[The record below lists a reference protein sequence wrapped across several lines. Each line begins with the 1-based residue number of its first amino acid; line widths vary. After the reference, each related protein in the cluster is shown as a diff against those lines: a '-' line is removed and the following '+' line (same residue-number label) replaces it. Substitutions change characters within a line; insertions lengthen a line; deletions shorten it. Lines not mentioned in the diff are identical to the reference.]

1 MFLKNV
7 AIAVVF
13 CSVKTILMF
22 YLFNERV
29 LGVFHIT

>member
-1 MFLKNV
+1 MFQKNV

-13 CSVKTILMF
+13 CSVKTILF